1 MSPGVAGHRI
11 ESTTYK
17 QHIIRL
23 SILFFLRGGYSDC
36 PGRKSEAHRTHG
48 VHESLKGLLSKVTAA
63 VSSGWQGWLFGRVVL
78 GQSRNSREAV
88 LGTPLPCTGVD
99 FLVLL

>member
-1 MSPGVAGHRI
+1 MSPIGAAGHRI

-23 SILFFLRGGYSDC
+23 RILFFERGYSDC

-63 VSSGWQGWLFGRVVL
+63 VSSGWCG
-78 GQSRNSREAV
+78 
-88 LGTPLPCTGVD
+88 
-99 FLVLL
+99 